1 MLARSPDATI
11 TKSRVRVVA
20 AGDTLHVVT
29 ATGSYRNHFTGD
41 FKVGQDGRLEFGV
54 GTAAILVPMPGSR
67 SSRRRSAWPGA

>member
-54 GTAAILVPMPGSR
+54 VPPPFSSRLPGSR